1 MVDLIVL
8 ACVVF
13 AFGIVSRRLEGT
25 VLTAPIV
32 FVLAGVVLGPA
43 GLGLVEMGLDDHA
56 VLLLGEIAL
65 ALVLFTDA
73 ARTDL
78 SALRRNKA
86 LPLRLLGIGM
96 PLTIAL
102 GTILAAMLLAGLTVW
117 EAAIVATVLAPTD
130 AALGQAVVSN
140 PRVPVRV
147 RQALNVEAGLNDGLS
162 VPFLAL
168 FLILAEADDGQL
180 PARAWARFAL
190 EQVGLGALVGVGIGL
205 AGGWLV
211 AWASRKGWMTGA
223 FQRLAL
229 LALALIA
236 WALADQ
242 IGGNGF
248 IAAFVGGLAVGP
260 TAKSAGEQ
268 LIRFTDAEGQLLS
281 LSVFFVFGALAIGLI
296 RPLSWEV
303 ALYALLSLTAIRML
317 PVALS
322 LLRTRLAWVSVLFAG
337 WFGPRGLASIVLG
350 LIVVAE
356 TPHLAGRNHI
366 EMVVAS
372 TVLLSVL
379 LHGITSAPL
388 SAAYARRMEGM
399 ATDAPEK
406 QGAVDASTRPSFAR
420 SLLELAK
427 EALRDAGLE
436 VASNA
441 MIWVTY
447 RSRAVTESHTG
458 KVRS

>member
-13 AFGIVSRRLEGT
+13 AFGIFSRRLEGT

-43 GLGLVEMGLDDHA
+43 GFGLVEMGLDNHT

-78 SALRRNKA
+78 STLRQNKA
-86 LPLRLLGIGM
+86 LPLRLLSIGM

-102 GTILAAMLLAGLTVW
+102 GTIIAAMLLAGLTIW
-117 EAAIVATVLAPTD
+117 EAAIVGTVLAPTD

-190 EQVGLGALVGVGIGL
+190 EQVGLGVLVGVGIGL

-229 LALALIA
+229 LALAVVA

-281 LSVFFVFGALAIGLI
+281 FSVFFVFGALAIGLI
-296 RPLSWEV
+296 QPLSWEV
-303 ALYALLSLTAIRML
+303 ALYALLSLTAIRVL
-317 PVALS
+317 PVAIS
-322 LLRTRLAWVSVLFAG
+322 LLRTRLSGVSVLFVG

-356 TPHLAGRNHI
+356 APRIPGRTEI
-366 EMVVAS
+366 EMVVAL

-379 LHGITSAPL
+379 LHGVTATPL
-388 SAAYARRMEGM
+388 STAYARRVEGM
-399 ATDAPEK
+399 AQDAPEK
-406 QGAVDASTRPSFAR
+406 QEAVETSTRRGS
-420 SLLELAK
+420 SSTLA
-427 EALRDAGLE
+427 
-436 VASNA
+436 
-441 MIWVTY
+441 
-447 RSRAVTESHTG
+447 ES
-458 KVRS
+458 SE

>member
-1 MVDLIVL
+1 VVDLAVL
-8 ACVVF
+8 AAVVF
-13 AFGIVSRRLEGT
+13 AFGLVSRRLEGT

-32 FVLAGVVLGPA
+32 FVVAGAVLGPA
-43 GLGLVEMGLDDHA
+43 ALGLVEFGLDDHS

-73 ARTDL
+73 ARINL
-78 SALRRNKA
+78 SALRQNEG

-102 GTILAAMLLAGLTVW
+102 GTLLAALLLTDLTFW
-117 EAAIVATVLAPTD
+117 EAAIVGTVLAPTD

-140 PRVPVRV
+140 TRVPDRV

-168 FLILAEADDGQL
+168 FLTLAVAEEELQ
-180 PARAWARFAL
+180 PASYWIGFAL
-190 EQVGLGALVGVGIGL
+190 EQIGLGAIVGIGVGL
-205 AGGWLV
+205 AGSWLV
-211 AWASRKGWMTGA
+211 RWASRKGWMTDP

-248 IAAFVGGLAVGP
+248 IAAFVGGLTVAP
-260 TAKSAGEQ
+260 TVKGFGEGLIQ
-268 LIRFTDAEGQLLS
+268 LTDDEGQVLN
-281 LSVFFVFGALAIGLI
+281 LSVFFIFGILVIGVVQ
-296 RPLSWEV
+296 PLSWEI
-303 ALYALLSLTAIRML
+303 ALYALLSLTLIRML
-317 PVALS
+317 PVAIS
-322 LLRTRLAWVSVLFAG
+322 LITTHLRSVSVLFMG

-356 TPHLAGRNHI
+356 APLLAGRERI
-366 EMVVAS
+366 EQVVAL

-379 LHGITSAPL
+379 LHGLTAAPL
-388 SAAYARRMEGM
+388 SDTYARRAQKMGP
-399 ATDAPEK
+399 DAPEK
-406 QGAVDASTRPSFAR
+406 Q
-420 SLLELAK
+420 
-427 EALRDAGLE
+427 
-436 VASNA
+436 
-441 MIWVTY
+441 
-447 RSRAVTESHTG
+447 RAVEVQTRTASIPTSIPHGE
-458 KVRS
+458 R